1 MAELVYGSGLENQCT
16 EMYRGFEPHPLFH
29 YALVVELADTL
40 DLGSS
45 VARRESSNLSKRTNF
60 DFLRELPWTLDASQ
74 QGAYQLTPSL
84 ARRAAI

>member
-1 MAELVYGSGLENQCT
+1 MVYGSGLENQCT

-45 VARRESSNLSKRTNF
+45 AARRESSTLSKRTNF
-60 DFLRELPWTLDASQ
+60 DFLREPPWTLDAPQ
-74 QGAYQLTPSL
+74 QGAYQLTPSPE
-84 ARRAAI
+84 RRTTI